1 MEELEKIA
9 KTLIWAITEKT
20 LKSLKDKGLLKEP
33 SKLQMLC
40 SSPEMKSLIKKL
52 SSPKYDPNRLFCE
65 GDEVRVIEKDGRTVH
80 DPLNGGI
87 WRVARNERTGGA
99 HEMSVLVHLIYED
112 EKTALQIHVPF
123 CFLEL
128 VTPVEELEPYSVGET
143 TDYFSVDKDNEE
155 VSLYWKAR
163 HPHAKEAAEA
173 ECKKLNEEYRK
184 ETK

>member
-20 LKSLKDKGLLKEP
+20 LKTLNDKGLLKEP

-52 SSPKYDPNRLFCE
+52 SSPKYDPCREFKE
-65 GDEVRVIEKDGRTVH
+65 GDKVRVKREVH
-80 DPLNGGI
+80 DRPVYIGEDAWEPLDPDEI
-87 WRVARNERTGGA
+87 W
-99 HEMSVLVHLIYED
+99 SVEED
-112 EKTALQIHVPF
+112 ELETGWVHIKTSCVHATVWHAM
-123 CFLEL
+123 LEL
-128 VTPVEELEPYSVGET
+128 VAPVEEQEPYSVGET

-163 HPHAKEAAEA
+163 HPHAKDAAEA
-173 ECKKLNEEYRK
+173 ECKRLTEEYRK